1 MKLVRRQFL
10 HLTAGAAALPLLPRV
25 ACALDYPAR
34 PVHLLVGYAA
44 AGPTDISARLIGSWL
59 SQRLG
64 HQFVIENR
72 PGAGTNIA
80 TAAVTRAPADGYT
93 LLLVSTANAINAT
106 LYSNLDFD
114 FIRDIAPVAGLTR
127 GPAIMVV
134 NPSVPAKT
142 VPEFIAYA
150 KANPGKINM
159 ATAGNGSGPHIYGEL
174 FKMMAGVDLVPVA
187 YRGGGPAMTDL
198 LAGQVQVMF
207 EGIALALGYV
217 RAGRL
222 RALAVT
228 TATRSPALPDVP
240 TIGEFL
246 PGYEASGFF
255 GVGAPKNTPA
265 EIVIK
270 LNGEIN
276 AGLADPAMKTRIAE
290 LGSVPLPTTPD
301 EFGTLIVESTEKWAK
316 VIRKLGLKVG

>member
-25 ACALDYPAR
+25 ASALDYPAR

-159 ATAGNGSGPHIYGEL
+159 ATAGIGSGTHIYGEL
-174 FKMMAGVDLVPVA
+174 FKMMAGVDLIPVA

-290 LGSVPLPTTPD
+290 LGSVPLPMTPD